1 MTIEEIIST
10 WQHDSSID
18 PTNVGNSSLDI
29 AKLHAK
35 YLRFLT
41 EERLLLKKLRSQ
53 YKELN
58 KQKYEYYSG
67 SLSED
72 ELRANG
78 WQPFLQ
84 KVLKTDIAMYIESD
98 QDIIKLSLKIGLQE
112 EKVDVLDSI
121 IKSINNRGFQIKNYI
136 DWTKFTNGAS

>member
-1 MTIEEIIST
+1 MQIDDIISN
-10 WQHDSSID
+10 WQVDNVID
-18 PTNVGNSSLDI
+18 PTDVGNASLSI

-41 EERLLLKKLRSQ
+41 EERLLLRKLRVQ
-53 YKELN
+53 YKELH
-58 KQKYEYYSG
+58 KMKYEYYSG
-67 SLSED
+67 TLSED
-72 ELRANG
+72 DLKQNG

-84 KVLKTDIAMYIESD
+84 KVLKTDLSMYIESD
-98 QDIIKLSLKIGLQE
+98 QDIVKLSLKIGLQE

>member
-1 MTIEEIIST
+1 MNIDDIVTN
-10 WQHDSSID
+10 WQNDSALD
-18 PTNVGNSSLDI
+18 PTDVGNASLHI

-41 EERLLLKKLRSQ
+41 EERLLLKKLRIQ
-53 YKELN
+53 YKEMHRT
-58 KQKYEYYSG
+58 KYEYYSG
-67 SLSED
+67 TLSED
-72 ELRANG
+72 DLRQNG

-84 KVLKTDIAMYIESD
+84 KVLKTDIPMYIESD
-98 QDIIKLSLKIGLQE
+98 QDMVKLSLKIGLQE